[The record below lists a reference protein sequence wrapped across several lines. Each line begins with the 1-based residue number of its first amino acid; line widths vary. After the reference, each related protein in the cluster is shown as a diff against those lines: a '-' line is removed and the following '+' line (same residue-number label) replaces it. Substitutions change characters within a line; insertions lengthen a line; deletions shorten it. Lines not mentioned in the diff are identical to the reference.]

1 VPNRPGNL
9 WGGRFRHGG
18 GLPVRA
24 WAVLFGLALSVVAA
38 APAAAAAESGSPG
51 PVPRGHGVAMLVTP
65 PRLTISASQILK
77 PQWLEIENRGSVP
90 LNVDAQLQGLAQNG
104 NGSSL
109 LEADAP
115 YSATT
120 WVTLTPDQLQVDP
133 GTRRYIR
140 VLVRAPTNPEPGDHN
155 LAILLLLPAGPGRGN
170 IHVAQG
176 IGVPVLITV
185 PGQVIDHVSLAKLAA
200 TGFSAGG
207 PINVT
212 ATVRESG
219 DVHHSFI
226 SKNSRLAAR
235 SGGTTVLFPSFT
247 VLRDSTVT
255 VTTKWKDPPVIC
267 LCHITSTVT
276 SDGQRTT
283 VAATVVIFP
292 VFQVVI
298 GVGVIAALLLT
309 FQFLRRHHRNRLSA
323 AYEAG
328 RRSGVDIAPD

>member
-1 VPNRPGNL
+1 
-9 WGGRFRHGG
+9 
-18 GLPVRA
+18 
-24 WAVLFGLALSVVAA
+24 
-38 APAAAAAESGSPG
+38 
-51 PVPRGHGVAMLVTP
+51 MLVTP
-65 PRLTISASQILK
+65 PRLTIAASQIDK
-77 PQWLEIENRGSVP
+77 PQRLEIENRGSVP
-90 LNVDAQLQGLAQNG
+90 LTVDAQIEGLAQNA

-115 YSATT
+115 FSATT
-120 WVTLTPDQLQVDP
+120 WVTLTPDHFQVDP

-140 VLVRAPTNPEPGDHN
+140 VLVRVPPSPEPGDHN
-155 LAILLLLPAGPGRGN
+155 LAIIFLLPARPGRGN

-185 PGQVIDHVSLAKLAA
+185 PGRVIDHVGLARLAA
-200 TGFSAGG
+200 PGFSAGG
-207 PINVT
+207 PISVT

-226 SKNSRLAAR
+226 SGTGRLAAR
-235 SGGTTVLFPSFT
+235 SGGATVLFPSFT

-255 VTTKWKDPPVIC
+255 VTTKWQDPPIIC
-267 LCHITSTVT
+267 LCHITSSVT

-298 GVGVIAALLLT
+298 GIGVIAALLLT
-309 FQFLRRHHRNRLSA
+309 FWFLRLHQRRKLSA
-323 AYEAG
+323 AYNAG
-328 RRSGVDIAPD
+328 RRSSASIAPD

>member
-1 VPNRPGNL
+1 MPNRPCNL
-9 WGGRFRHGG
+9 RGGRFRHGG
-18 GLPVRA
+18 GLPARA

-38 APAAAAAESGSPG
+38 VPAAAAPEPVSPG

-65 PRLTISASQILK
+65 PRLTIAASQVVK

-90 LNVDAQLQGLAQNG
+90 LTVDAQLQGLAQNS

-120 WVTLTPDQLQVDP
+120 WVTLSPDHFQVGP

-140 VLVRAPTNPEPGDHN
+140 VLVRVPPNPEPGDRN
-155 LAILLLLPAGPGRGN
+155 LAIIFLLPALAGRGN

-176 IGVPVLITV
+176 IGVPVLLTV
-185 PGQVIDHVSLAKLAA
+185 PGRVIDHVSLAKLAA
-200 TGFSAGG
+200 PGFSAGG
-207 PINVT
+207 PINMT

-226 SKNSRLAAR
+226 SGKGRLAAR
-235 SGGTTVLFPSFT
+235 SGGATVLFPPFT

-255 VTTKWKDPPVIC
+255 VTTKWQDPPVIC
-267 LCHITSTVT
+267 WCHITSSVT
-276 SDGQRTT
+276 SDGQLTT

-292 VFQVVI
+292 VLPVVI
-298 GVGVIAALLLT
+298 GAGVIAALLLT
-309 FQFLRRHHRNRLSA
+309 FQFLRLRQRHRLSA
-323 AYEAG
+323 AYDAG
-328 RRSGVDIAPD
+328 RRSSVDVAPD

>member
-1 VPNRPGNL
+1 MPNRPCNL
-9 WGGRFRHGG
+9 RGGRFRHGG
-18 GLPVRA
+18 GLPARA

-38 APAAAAAESGSPG
+38 VPAAAAPEPVSPG

-65 PRLTISASQILK
+65 PRLTIAASQVVK

-90 LNVDAQLQGLAQNG
+90 LTVHAQLQGLAQNS

-120 WVTLTPDQLQVDP
+120 WVTLTPDHFQVGP

-140 VLVRAPTNPEPGDHN
+140 VLVRVPPNPEPGDRN
-155 LAILLLLPAGPGRGN
+155 LAIIFLLPALAGRGN

-176 IGVPVLITV
+176 IGVPVLLTV
-185 PGQVIDHVSLAKLAA
+185 PGRVIDHVSLAKLAA
-200 TGFSAGG
+200 PGFSAGG
-207 PINVT
+207 PINMT

-226 SKNSRLAAR
+226 SGKGRLAAR
-235 SGGTTVLFPSFT
+235 SGGATVLFPPFT

-255 VTTKWKDPPVIC
+255 VTTKWRDPPVIC
-267 LCHITSTVT
+267 WCHITSSVT
-276 SDGQRTT
+276 SDGQLTT

-292 VFQVVI
+292 VLPVVI
-298 GVGVIAALLLT
+298 GAGVIAALLLT
-309 FQFLRRHHRNRLSA
+309 FRFLRLRQRHRLSA
-323 AYEAG
+323 AYDAG
-328 RRSGVDIAPD
+328 RRSSVDIAPD

>member
-1 VPNRPGNL
+1 MPNRPCNL
-9 WGGRFRHGG
+9 RGGRFRHGG
-18 GLPVRA
+18 GLPARA

-38 APAAAAAESGSPG
+38 VPAAAAPEPVSPG

-65 PRLTISASQILK
+65 PRLTIAASQVVK

-90 LNVDAQLQGLAQNG
+90 LTVDAQLQGLAQNS

-120 WVTLTPDQLQVDP
+120 WVTLTPDHFQVGP

-140 VLVRAPTNPEPGDHN
+140 VLVRVPPNPEPGDRN
-155 LAILLLLPAGPGRGN
+155 LAIIFLLPAQLGRGN

-176 IGVPVLITV
+176 IGVPVLLTV
-185 PGQVIDHVSLAKLAA
+185 PGRVIDHVSLAKLAA
-200 TGFSAGG
+200 PGFSAGG
-207 PINVT
+207 PINMT

-226 SKNSRLAAR
+226 SGKGRLAAR
-235 SGGTTVLFPSFT
+235 SGGATVLFPPFT

-255 VTTKWKDPPVIC
+255 VTTKWRDPPVIC
-267 LCHITSTVT
+267 WCHITSSVT
-276 SDGQRTT
+276 SDGQLTT

-292 VFQVVI
+292 VLPVVI
-298 GVGVIAALLLT
+298 GAGVIAALLLT
-309 FQFLRRHHRNRLSA
+309 FRFLRLRQRHRLSA
-323 AYEAG
+323 AYDAG
-328 RRSGVDIAPD
+328 RRSSVDVAPD

>member
-1 VPNRPGNL
+1 MPDRPRYL
-9 WGGRFRHGG
+9 RGGRFRHGG

-24 WAVLFGLALSVVAA
+24 WAVLFGLVLSVVAA
-38 APAAAAAESGSPG
+38 VPAAAAPDPVSPG
-51 PVPRGHGVAMLVTP
+51 PVPRGHGVSMLVTP
-65 PRLTISASQILK
+65 PRLTIAASQIVK

-90 LNVDAQLQGLAQNG
+90 LNVDAELEGLAQNG

-115 YSATT
+115 FSATT
-120 WVTLTPDQLQVDP
+120 WVTLTPDHFQVDP

-140 VLVRAPTNPEPGDHN
+140 VLVRVPPSPEPGDHN
-155 LAILLLLPAGPGRGN
+155 LAIIFLLPARPGRGN
-170 IHVAQG
+170 IHIAQG
-176 IGVPVLITV
+176 VGVPVLITV

-267 LCHITSTVT
+267 LCHITSSVT

-283 VAATVVIFP
+283 VTATVVIFP

-298 GVGVIAALLLT
+298 GVGVIAALLLI
-309 FQFLRRHHRNRLSA
+309 FQFLRLHHRRRLSA